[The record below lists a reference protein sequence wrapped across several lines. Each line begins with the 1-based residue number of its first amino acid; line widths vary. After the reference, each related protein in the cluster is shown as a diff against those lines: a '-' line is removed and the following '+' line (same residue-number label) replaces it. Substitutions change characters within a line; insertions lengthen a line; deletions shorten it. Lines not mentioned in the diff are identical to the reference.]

1 MYSGGIVLKDDDP
14 ISPVRFPLIVKSEA
28 GLFVLRKMVI
38 RVTAFIAVVSGLSY
52 SWQAVT
58 DVTRTLQEFLTH
70 LRFIGYVALLAL
82 IVMNELHL
90 QAIQSYF

>member
-1 MYSGGIVLKDDDP
+1 M
-14 ISPVRFPLIVKSEA
+14 
-28 GLFVLRKMVI
+28 
-38 RVTAFIAVVSGLSY
+38 
-52 SWQAVT
+52 AVT